1 MCRDE
6 QPGGAGAGGARLQDA
21 LSPGLPHLPP
31 RAHGAVLEE
40 GRRGEAHLRV
50 PAGLPGGLLHGHGA
64 AVPARGQPLN
74 TELWAGT
81 GLNRSSLE
89 PHQGPVH
96 LPQLNRASC
105 LNSPPTPNTLKHSPW
120 QTLRQTQQTGYQLG
134 GREGGLGVVGL
145 VMM

>member
-1 MCRDE
+1 MEVKSKQISFVEPTYRLLEEPFSFLISVRLSVSLCVCLSVCVCSCVCRDE

-40 GRRGEAHLRV
+40 GRRGEAHVRV

-74 TELWAGT
+74 AGLWAGDWT
-81 GLNRSSLE
+81 E
-89 PHQGPVH
+89 P
-96 LPQLNRASC
+96 
-105 LNSPPTPNTLKHSPW
+105 
-120 QTLRQTQQTGYQLG
+120 
-134 GREGGLGVVGL
+134 
-145 VMM
+145 